1 MVFQYQ
7 MVSLENKIQS
17 GIIQTEPVIIRN
29 IYVYK
34 YLYVATIKK
43 KKKEAMNLKERKE
56 WWYTG
61 DAGGRKGRNDRV
73 VISKIKKTI

>member
-29 IYVYK
+29 IYVYT
-34 YLYVATIKK
+34 YLYVATINEKK
-43 KKKEAMNLKERKE
+43 KRGHEFEREK
-56 WWYTG
+56 
-61 DAGGRKGRNDRV
+61 RV
-73 VISKIKKTI
+73 VVYRRCWREEREK